1 MSNTKMKHTHQDS
14 ASQQQHSES
23 ETRAAESVEIAEP
36 PLDPDSPAAQR
47 LLTLIGRM
55 IAMRHSQAA
64 NDGLKDRRS

>member
-1 MSNTKMKHTHQDS
+1 MKDTYEDP
-14 ASQQQHSES
+14 ASEQHPES
-23 ETRAAESVEIAEP
+23 ETRAAESVEHEDP

-64 NDGLKDRRS
+64 NDRLKDRRS